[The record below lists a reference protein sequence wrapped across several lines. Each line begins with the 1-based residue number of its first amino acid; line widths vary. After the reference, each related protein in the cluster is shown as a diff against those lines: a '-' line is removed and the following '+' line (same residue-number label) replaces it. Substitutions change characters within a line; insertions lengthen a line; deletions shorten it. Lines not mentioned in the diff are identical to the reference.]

1 MEIDEKKIMAQYEQ
15 MFKLQAKPKTKGKN
29 NKKAKKE
36 DEESW
41 ETIEEDD
48 N

>member
-15 MFKLQAKPKTKGKN
+15 MFSIKGKPKKKGKKT
-29 NKKAKKE
+29 KKPKKEDE

-41 ETIEEDD
+41 ETIE
-48 N
+48 